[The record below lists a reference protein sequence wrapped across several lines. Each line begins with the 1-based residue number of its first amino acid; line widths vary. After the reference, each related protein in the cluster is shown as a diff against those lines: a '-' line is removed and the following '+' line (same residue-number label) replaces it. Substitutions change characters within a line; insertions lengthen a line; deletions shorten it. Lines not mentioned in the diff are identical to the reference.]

1 MHQNSLGPATSGI
14 GGNLNTAYP
23 PSQNDCILLQHAQP
37 GREEREIKKIFAI
50 EDGVYQTVKHAE
62 ISRPK
67 PLSHYQVPP
76 GLVAA
81 ANQMAGA
88 SSTVRVSFLDFSSRD
103 VIQPDV
109 AVECSSSYDP
119 NKQDENGSP
128 MMRSQ
133 NEENEKSII
142 CFNVGK
148 ELYMYAYRGTRTKT
162 DLTRPIDKRVYK
174 GTAPSCHIFNQE
186 KSSASTSQLLIGFT
200 LGQLQIID
208 PLDKISATPSS
219 KLYNED
225 RYIEKTAVTCLRFLP
240 GEPNIFLSSHVS
252 GNLYVYDERISAI
265 SSSGNGSSQ
274 SPPWHV
280 QTQGY
285 GYTTYSWKT
294 KHPRNPTT
302 RWQIGS
308 GTIHQFNFSG
318 PDTKMLATVSHDG
331 FLRIFNY
338 ETQELMSCMKSY
350 FGGLLTLA
358 WSPDAKLIATGGED
372 DLLTV
377 YDVAEKKVVCR
388 GQAHK
393 SWISQVQFDP
403 YVVRRSKKDPESNGR
418 SSMTALDDVSRE
430 MDTRCMPST
439 STDPNFGYTK
449 PTSTMSR
456 NSLASASVTQRAD
469 EIVYRIG
476 SVGHDTFLCLWDIT
490 NEILNKGNH
499 RRHRNSTII
508 ATNAALDIDH
518 LSGKLEDLP
527 ELSPGVG
534 EPSTNSEQPLLD
546 ANRPAPPQEK
556 PPKKKRFNRKAF
568 GLSKFTS
575 SGNASTSTSAVGSR
589 ANPTNANASSVDIVA
604 RLGSPSCPGIRDVPI
619 IEPLTCK
626 KVSHDR
632 LTVLEFRKDC
642 VVTACQEGF
651 ICTWSRPSDRDDV
664 KQDNLSSTAAAT
676 PESEQKPSVSATA
689 SFGYGSEISNG
700 VTGSRSSSNFST
712 HELQQ
717 LRSPNATSPS
727 YRVGAS
733 TSAYHRPMY
742 AWQNAN

>member
-1 MHQNSLGPATSGI
+1 
-14 GGNLNTAYP
+14 
-23 PSQNDCILLQHAQP
+23 
-37 GREEREIKKIFAI
+37 
-50 EDGVYQTVKHAE
+50 
-62 ISRPK
+62 
-67 PLSHYQVPP
+67 
-76 GLVAA
+76 
-81 ANQMAGA
+81 MAGA
-88 SSTVRVSFLDFSSRD
+88 SSTVRVSFLDFPSRD

-133 NEENEKSII
+133 NEENEESII

-186 KSSASTSQLLIGFT
+186 KSTATTSQLLIGFT

-225 RYIEKTAVTCLRFLP
+225 RYIDKTAVTCLRFLP
-240 GEPNIFLSSHVS
+240 GEPNIFLSAHVS
-252 GNLYVYDERISAI
+252 GNLYVYDQRISAI

-274 SPPWHV
+274 SPPWLV
-280 QTQGY
+280 QKQGI
-285 GYTTYSWKT
+285 GFTIYSWKT
-294 KHPRNPTT
+294 KTPRNPTT

-338 ETQELMSCMKSY
+338 DSQELMSSMKSY

-377 YDVAEKKVVCR
+377 YDVTGKKVVCR

-403 YVVRRSKKDPESNGR
+403 YVVRRSKKDAESNGI
-418 SSMTALDDVSRE
+418 SSMTTLDDVSRE

-469 EIVYRIG
+469 DIVYRIG

-508 ATNAALDIDH
+508 APNAALDIDH

-527 ELSPGVG
+527 ELSTGAVDS
-534 EPSTNSEQPLLD
+534 STNSEQPLID
-546 ANRPAPPQEK
+546 ASRPAPPQEK

-568 GLSKFTS
+568 GLPKFTS

-589 ANPTNANASSVDIVA
+589 ANPTNANASSVEIVT

-689 SFGYGSEISNG
+689 SFGYGSEMSNG
-700 VTGSRSSSNFST
+700 ALGSRSSSNYSG